1 MLAHAILGLH
11 NADVGTGRRGW
22 RDRCHAWWWRK
33 VTARAAAAATM
44 MVVMVVV
51 DHALGAFRTLH
62 GSNRIKVI
70 ITLFPDES
78 KEEGAGEK

>member
-1 MLAHAILGLH
+1 MLANAILGLH
-11 NADVGTGRRGW
+11 NADVGTGGRGW
-22 RDRCHAWWWRK
+22 RDRCHAWWRK

-62 GSNRIKVI
+62 GSNRI
-70 ITLFPDES
+70 ITLFLRAKR
-78 KEEGAGEK
+78 KELEKSVSTNH